1 MGATKIT
8 LHDLPSKL
16 PGGRAISPF
25 TTIVRYALNYRGL
38 EFKTEWRSYT
48 DLETVAKAVGAKP
61 TGERN
66 GAPKYTVPFIV
77 DETSGTPVAISD
89 SMAIIQY
96 IETTYPDPARPL
108 LLPNPN
114 APAQHLL
121 AISAVST
128 IVFSLFR
135 TVLFPGVYNLILDEE
150 KEVWLGN
157 VTGGQ
162 PPESFTLA
170 PGSPEYKE
178 TVEKTKESLKN
189 IAGFLEKQS
198 GNGIWFGG
206 DRPVYI
212 DFATVSFLNM
222 LRFATPELW
231 TEVAAI
237 DGRRLDKLVQAC
249 EQYAK
254 V

>member
-1 MGATKIT
+1 MVATKIT
-8 LHDLPSKL
+8 LHDLPSSL
-16 PGGRAISPF
+16 PDGRSISPF
-25 TTIVRYALNYRGL
+25 TSMVRYALNYREL

-48 DLETVAKAVGAKP
+48 DIETVSKAVGAKP

-96 IETTYPDPARPL
+96 LETTYPDPKRPI
-108 LLPNPN
+108 LLPDPSF
-114 APAQHLL
+114 PAEHLL
-121 AISAVST
+121 ASSAVSA
-128 IVFSLFR
+128 IIFPLFR
-135 TVLFPGVYNLILDEE
+135 TVLLPGMYKLIPDAA
-150 KEVWLGN
+150 KEMWLGF

-162 PPESFTLA
+162 PPESVALA

-178 TVEKTKESLKN
+178 ITDKTIESLKN

-198 GNGIWFGG
+198 SKGIWFGG

-212 DFATVSFLNM
+212 DFATVAFLNM

-237 DGRRLDKLVQAC
+237 DGGRLDKLVQAC